1 MGSRD
6 GRQFS
11 IEHARESEQIVA
23 LVLQRN
29 AHRAK
34 PSHAP
39 GLATHKLH
47 DDEVE
52 QHLPR
57 GQTDHIDWEDAPTL
71 GWHTIAIPFQK
82 MLNAVASIDRAD
94 RDIKQL
100 LDGRIKFQTYVVRR

>member
-1 MGSRD
+1 MAGGAERTLRALRGSEIFMGSRD

-57 GQTDHIDWEDAPTL
+57 GQTDHID
-71 GWHTIAIPFQK
+71 
-82 MLNAVASIDRAD
+82 
-94 RDIKQL
+94 
-100 LDGRIKFQTYVVRR
+100 